1 MNRELSAAAISRE
14 LDRLGSTAPRP
25 ISIAVVTTST
35 NDDARAAAGAGAPDG
50 AVFLAEEQ
58 TAGRGRGAHAWHSP
72 PRENVYLSLVLRPR
86 LPARRVAPISLAIG
100 VAVARA
106 LESCLGG
113 DASVALKWPNDVLVG
128 GRKLAGILVEGQLR
142 GDVVT
147 SLVLG
152 VGVNVHSQRFPP
164 ELEGHATSLRLLGSA
179 ELDRNVVAAR
189 LVAEMTA
196 RVRVFEREGFA
207 SIKGELTRRDALLGQ
222 QIAVE
227 DLRGVASGIDDDGR
241 LLVRDDD
248 GSTRAIVAGEVRS
261 GALGTVRVLRE

>member
-1 MNRELSAAAISRE
+1 
-14 LDRLGSTAPRP
+14 
-25 ISIAVVTTST
+25 
-35 NDDARAAAGAGAPDG
+35 
-50 AVFLAEEQ
+50 
-58 TAGRGRGAHAWHSP
+58 
-72 PRENVYLSLVLRPR
+72 
-86 LPARRVAPISLAIG
+86 
-100 VAVARA
+100 
-106 LESCLGG
+106 
-113 DASVALKWPNDVLVG
+113 
-128 GRKLAGILVEGQLR
+128 VEGQLR

-147 SLVLG
+147 SLVSG

-241 LLVRDDD
+241 LLVRDDG
-248 GSTRAIVAGEVRS
+248 GSTHAIVAGEVRS